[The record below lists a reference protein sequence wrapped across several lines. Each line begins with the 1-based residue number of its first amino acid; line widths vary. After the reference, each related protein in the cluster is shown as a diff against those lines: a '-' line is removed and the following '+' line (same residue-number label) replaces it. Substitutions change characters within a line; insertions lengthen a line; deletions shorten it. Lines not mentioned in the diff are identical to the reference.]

1 MTHPFKLPE
10 DLVQSYIARHGTS
23 HPYGRIDAKRTAM
36 VVIDMQYYF
45 MGEAYPTA
53 APMAREIVPNINRLA
68 TAVRAAG
75 GRVIWVQNSSKGTD
89 ETWTVLH
96 DHLLNPAQKAK
107 RLEQMNEVH
116 EGYRLWPT
124 LEVKAED
131 DRIVKKRYSA
141 FIRGSSP
148 IEELLNRHGI
158 DTILMTGVSTNV
170 CCESSARDAMMLDF
184 KVAMISDACAASSDA
199 FHQAALNGF
208 YRSFGD
214 VLTVDEAI
222 QGMSAVGKAAA
233 E

>member
-10 DLVQSYIARHGTS
+10 DLVNTMKTRRGVV
-23 HPYGRIDAKRTAM
+23 HPYERIEAKRTAM
-36 VVIDMQYYF
+36 IVIDMQYYF
-45 MGEAYPTA
+45 MGAGYPGE

-68 TAVRAAG
+68 SAVRAAG

-96 DHLLNPAQKAK
+96 DHLLSPAQKEK

-116 EGYRLWPT
+116 EGYQIWPT

-131 DRIVKKRYSA
+131 DRIIKKRYSA

-184 KVAMISDACAASSDA
+184 KVAMVSDACAASSDA
-199 FHQAALNGF
+199 FHQASLTSF

-222 QGMSAVGKAAA
+222 RGMREIGKAAA